1 MSFACGSNSNSNR
14 CSAPPAPFATLDNT
28 GLDTES
34 RSLSVINGGLECLE
48 CTSPHSVDS
57 DAAPSAEVSDD
68 NEARDPT
75 SEQPELVPHAEES
88 SRCISA
94 LLAVFKRLGLGE
106 TKWTVLVFALV
117 AALLA
122 FLRGFTLVYSSSAV
136 LDLTG
141 EAEDLP
147 ESYLFSTT
155 LISIF
160 VVCSLVLRK
169 KPY

>member
-1 MSFACGSNSNSNR
+1 MQ
-14 CSAPPAPFATLDNT
+14 CSARAFCNIGQYRTRYGIALAD
-28 GLDTES
+28 
-34 RSLSVINGGLECLE
+34 GGLECLE
-48 CTSPHSVDS
+48 CTSPHSVDG
-57 DAAPSAEVSDD
+57 DAVPSAEVSHN

-88 SRCISA
+88 PRCISA

-106 TKWTVLVFALV
+106 TKWTVPVFALV

-160 VVCSLVLRK
+160 VVIIITQTAAIAIDHAHVV
-169 KPY
+169 

>member
-48 CTSPHSVDS
+48 CTSPHSVDG
-57 DAAPSAEVSDD
+57 DAVLSAEVSHN

-75 SEQPELVPHAEES
+75 SEQPELVPHADES

-94 LLAVFKRLGLGE
+94 VFKRLGL
-106 TKWTVLVFALV
+106 KWTVPVFALV

-155 LISIF
+155 LISMF
-160 VVCSLVLRK
+160 VVCI
-169 KPY
+169 